1 VATFERIKPVVKK
14 EFRQIF
20 RDKRSLG
27 LLLVLPAFLLIMYGY
42 ALNFDVKHLSLAV
55 LDQEK
60 SQRSRDFLDAFRH
73 TEYFDLKYDL
83 TNQKQID
90 DLMEKGNI
98 QIALVIPWDFSRS
111 LIAGR
116 ETSVQVIIDGEETG
130 IAGTAIGYVNAIVQ
144 SYTTRVVIEALEAK
158 GGGEL
163 SAPVELR
170 PRVWFNPE
178 LKSVRFLIPGLMA
191 FVLMITVVIST
202 AFSVVREIERGSIEQ
217 IIVSPL
223 RPHELIIGKI
233 IPYATISLI
242 SAHSVLLFGDLLFDV
257 SIKGNYAWLLTGILF
272 FLICGLGLGLLISTI
287 ASTQQVAFML
297 AVITTMLPT
306 FILSGF
312 IFPIRNMPVVIQAVT
327 YLIPARYFLVIL
339 RGVMLKGVGLSAFGG
354 ELAIL
359 AGFAVLTLILSS
371 LRMSKT
377 LKEG

>member
-1 VATFERIKPVVKK
+1 VGTFERIKPVVKK
-14 EFRQIF
+14 EFRQIV

-55 LDQEK
+55 VDQEK
-60 SQRSRDFLDAFRH
+60 SQRSRDFLDGFRH

-83 TNQKQID
+83 TDQRQID
-90 DLMEKGNI
+90 ELMEKGDI
-98 QIALVIPWDFSRS
+98 QIAFVVPWDFSRS

-116 ETSVQVIIDGEETG
+116 EASVQVIIDGEETG
-130 IAGTAIGYVNAIVQ
+130 IAGTAVGYVNAIVQ
-144 SYTTRVVIEALEAK
+144 SYSNRLVIEAIEAR

-163 SAPVELR
+163 SVPVELR

-233 IPYATISLI
+233 IPYALISLI

-272 FLICGLGLGLLISTI
+272 FLVCGLGLGLLISTI

-339 RGVMLKGVGLSAFGG
+339 RSIMLKGVGLSAFGG
-354 ELAIL
+354 EMAIL
-359 AGFAVLTLILSS
+359 AGFAVFTLILSS

-377 LKEG
+377 LKKG

>member
-60 SQRSRDFLDAFRH
+60 SQRSRDFLDGFRH
-73 TEYFDLKYDL
+73 TEYFDVKYDL

-144 SYTTRVVIEALEAK
+144 SYTTRIVIEALESK

-163 SAPVELR
+163 SVPVELR

-233 IPYATISLI
+233 IPYALISLI

-272 FLICGLGLGLLISTI
+272 FLVCGLGLGLLISTI

-312 IFPIRNMPVVIQAVT
+312 IFPIRNMPTVIQAVT

-377 LKEG
+377 LKKG

>member
-1 VATFERIKPVVKK
+1 MVTFERIQPVVKK
-14 EFRQIF
+14 EFRQIV

-55 LDQEK
+55 FDQEK
-60 SQRSRDFLDAFRH
+60 SQRSRDFLDRFRH
-73 TEYFDLKYDL
+73 TEYFDLKHDL
-83 TNQKQID
+83 TDMKQID
-90 DLMEKGNI
+90 DLMGKGKV
-98 QIALVIPWDFSRS
+98 QVALVVPRDFSRS

-116 ETSVQVIIDGEETG
+116 ETPVQVIIDGEETG
-130 IAGTAIGYVNAIVQ
+130 IAGTAIGYINAIVQ
-144 SYTTRVVIEALEAK
+144 GYSTRFVVEVLAK
-158 GGGEL
+158 GGKDFSPAIEF
-163 SAPVELR
+163 R

-178 LKSVRFLIPGLMA
+178 LRSARFLVPGLMA

-233 IPYATISLI
+233 IPYVLISLF

-257 SIKGNYAWLLTGILF
+257 SVKGSYAWLLTGILL
-272 FLICGLGLGLLISTI
+272 FLVCGLGLGLLISTI

-312 IFPIRNMPVVIQAVT
+312 IFPIRNMPAVIQAVS

-339 RGVMLKGVGLSAFGG
+339 RSIMLKGVGLGAFGR
-354 ELAIL
+354 ELAFL
-359 AGFAVLTLILSS
+359 AGFGVLTLILSS
-371 LRMSKT
+371 ARMAKT
-377 LKEG
+377 LKKG

>member
-1 VATFERIKPVVKK
+1 
-14 EFRQIF
+14 
-20 RDKRSLG
+20 
-27 LLLVLPAFLLIMYGY
+27 VLPAFLLIMYGY
-42 ALNFDVKHLSLAV
+42 ALNFDVKHLSLAIF
-55 LDQEK
+55 DQEK
-60 SQRSRDFLDAFRH
+60 SQRSRDFLDGFRH
-73 TEYFDLKYDL
+73 TEYFDVNYDL
-83 TNQKQID
+83 TDQKQID
-90 DLMEKGNI
+90 DLMEKGKV
-98 QIALVIPWDFSRS
+98 QMALVVPRDFSRS
-111 LIAGR
+111 LTAGR

-130 IAGTAIGYVNAIVQ
+130 IAGTAIGYVNAVVQ
-144 SYTTRVVIEALEAK
+144 SYTTRVVIEAMEAR
-158 GGGEL
+158 GGGDL
-163 SAPVELR
+163 SLPVEFR

-233 IPYATISLI
+233 IPYALISLI

-287 ASTQQVAFML
+287 AFTQQVAFML
-297 AVITTMLPT
+297 AVLTTMLPT

-339 RGVMLKGVGLSAFGG
+339 RGIMLKGVGLSAFGG

-359 AGFAVLTLILSS
+359 AGFAVLTLILSTA
-371 LRMSKT
+371 RMNKT
-377 LKEG
+377 LKKG

>member
-60 SQRSRDFLDAFRH
+60 SQRSRDFLEGFRH

-144 SYTTRVVIEALEAK
+144 SYTTRIVIEALESK

-163 SAPVELR
+163 SVPVELR

-233 IPYATISLI
+233 VPYALISLI

-272 FLICGLGLGLLISTI
+272 FLVCGLGLGLLISTI

-312 IFPIRNMPVVIQAVT
+312 IFPIRNMPAVIQAVT

-377 LKEG
+377 LKKG